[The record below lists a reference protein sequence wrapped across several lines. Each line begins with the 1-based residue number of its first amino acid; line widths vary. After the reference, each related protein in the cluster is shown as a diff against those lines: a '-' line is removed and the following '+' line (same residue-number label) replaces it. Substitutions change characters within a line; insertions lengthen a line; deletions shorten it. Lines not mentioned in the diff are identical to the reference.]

1 MNSNFLSLFI
11 NNLNNDGIIMSSEI
25 KSATETSLKVLKNE
39 MNFCELFYWGRIST
53 MSQPYYVVQGIENPN
68 RAMDRRTLC
77 SQDCI
82 NWVLLNPPNEKLRYD
97 VRKIKGMLT
106 GLLSDMGENEEAIG
120 KMMLRATT
128 FI

>member
-1 MNSNFLSLFI
+1 
-11 NNLNNDGIIMSSEI
+11 MSSEI

-77 SQDCI
+77 SQDCV

-97 VRKIKGMLT
+97 ARKIKGMLT
-106 GLLSDMGENEEAIG
+106 GLLSDMGENAEEAIG
-120 KMMLRATT
+120 K
-128 FI
+128 